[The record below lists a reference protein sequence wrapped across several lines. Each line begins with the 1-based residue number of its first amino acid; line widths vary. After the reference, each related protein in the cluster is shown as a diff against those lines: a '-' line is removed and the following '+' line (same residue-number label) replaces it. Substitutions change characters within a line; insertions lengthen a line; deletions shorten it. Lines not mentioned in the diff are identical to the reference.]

1 MRRSVGLFAWALLG
15 MTAIAGAADA
25 PKGITNLPLIF
36 SDDFESGSS
45 SSWVATDPAAWKIEK
60 TDKGH
65 VLSQFGKSNTKTPVR
80 SPSKAT
86 PPSISLAKFAPLAPS

>member
-1 MRRSVGLFAWALLG
+1 MRRLAWLFGWAFFG

-45 SSWVATDPAAWKIEK
+45 SNWVATDPAAWKIEK

-65 VLSQFGKSNTKTPVR
+65 VLSQFQKSNNKTPVR
-80 SPSKAT
+80 SP
-86 PPSISLAKFAPLAPS
+86 F